1 MADNS
6 EPQVRVVDRRW
17 WAQPDA
23 DQSSSSEPDEARG
36 PKPTYIEE
44 LEQRVAQVTAEFEQS
59 RIRMRRDM
67 QREVERSTRTV
78 LAELLDV
85 VDNLDRAIVAA
96 GSDESPL
103 LVGVRLV
110 RDQFLSKLEAFGVV
124 RLSTLGEPFD
134 ATWHEAIATAPVD
147 DPSLEGRIVGV
158 VKEGYAIGD
167 DLLRPAS
174 VVVGART

>member
-1 MADNS
+1 MADNP

-23 DQSSSSEPDEARG
+23 DQSSQSVPEDVKG
-36 PKPTYIEE
+36 PKPTYIEQ
-44 LEQRVAQVTAEFEQS
+44 LERRVADVTAEFDQA
-59 RIRMRRDM
+59 RTRMRRDM
-67 QREVERSTRTV
+67 QREVERSTRAV

-85 VDNLDRAIVAA
+85 VDNLDRAIAAA
-96 GSDESPL
+96 GADESPL

-124 RLSTLGEPFD
+124 RLAVLGDSFD
-134 ATWHEAIATAPVD
+134 ATRHEAIATAPVD
-147 DPSLEGRIVGV
+147 DPALDGRIVAV
-158 VKEGYAIGD
+158 VKEGYAMRD

-174 VVVGART
+174 VVVGACA